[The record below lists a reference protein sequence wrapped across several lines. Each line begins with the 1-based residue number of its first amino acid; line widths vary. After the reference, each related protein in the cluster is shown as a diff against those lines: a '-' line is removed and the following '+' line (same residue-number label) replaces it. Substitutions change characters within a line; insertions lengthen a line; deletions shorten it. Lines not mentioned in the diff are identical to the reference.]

1 LSQSQNDGVV
11 FSQDSKGVWCARM
24 GNQGGQCAGSSAE
37 HARTGSVEAT
47 GVGAEQA
54 SEGADWEE
62 KAEAEAAEAP
72 RVVERGVGA
81 RREAVTENLAKTEV
95 VAGVEEAAGEMAG
108 TN

>member
-1 LSQSQNDGVV
+1 
-11 FSQDSKGVWCARM
+11 VWCARM

-72 RVVERGVGA
+72 RVVEP
-81 RREAVTENLAKTEV
+81 EKLAKTEV
-95 VAGVEEAAGEMAG
+95 VANEAGLVADWEETTYNQQTSTTLGKHG
-108 TN
+108 